1 MVFRPILKL
10 SETWKIWNS
19 EICFSRSV
27 KSWDSILKALTSLL
41 WSALQV
47 PCVFWRQF
55 SLTCSKRHFQGSEK
69 FRMCVC
75 THLDIYTK
83 TRSDISDEYSTSS
96 SQSQFRFWEYYIVN
110 VEAKN
115 NVWIFV
121 LLRKLS
127 LKATLLYSISIDH
140 FSYFHYRLPFR
151 HDLYFEFREILRE
164 ILYWA

>member
-1 MVFRPILKL
+1 MKNLKFRDLF
-10 SETWKIWNS
+10 
-19 EICFSRSV
+19 FSRSV

-69 FRMCVC
+69 FRMYVYSFGY
-75 THLDIYTK
+75 THI
-83 TRSDISDEYSTSS
+83 TRSDGYSTSS

-164 ILYWA
+164 ILYRA